1 MIDPMFNFA
10 VALLFALFWLTAG
23 LSKASDLPVFSRTLA
38 AYDIILASL
47 IPVFSKCIV
56 VIELGIAALLLV
68 PTGRNLGWALS
79 TALLLTYALAMSVNL
94 LRGRHNLDCGC
105 NLGEPERIG
114 WQLVGRNVALVLI
127 SSLMILP
134 STTRIL
140 NLGDHLLVVAVTTV
154 LVLLWLSQRLLL
166 QITTV
171 EIGGEG

>member
-1 MIDPMFNFA
+1 MIDPAFNVA
-10 VALLFALFWLTAG
+10 VALLFAFFWLTAG
-23 LSKASDLPVFSRTLA
+23 LSKVSNLHAFSRTLV
-38 AYDIILASL
+38 AYDIFPASL
-47 IPVFSKCIV
+47 TSAFSRSIAV
-56 VIELGIAALLLV
+56 TELGITLLLLA
-68 PTGRNLGWALS
+68 PPGRNLGWALS
-79 TALLLTYALAMSVNL
+79 TALLLTYALAMSMNL

-105 NLGEPERIG
+105 NLGKPERIG

-166 QITTV
+166 QITTL